1 MIKIENLSFSYGRKS
16 VIENLSLELPDRGV
30 FALMGPSGCGKTT
43 LLYLISGLLKAKNG
57 KIQRDSDKIAYSFQ
71 EPRLLEQKSA
81 LENVKFV
88 LNDKDKDKDKD
99 KIAISFLTDLG
110 LEAEA
115 NTLPR
120 QLSGGMK
127 QRVSLARA
135 LAFDGDV
142 SLFDEP
148 FNGLDEAIKERAAA
162 LLRKKGEDSLVILI
176 THSADDAKLCGAQI
190 LEFSQLNKA

>member
-1 MIKIENLSFSYGRKS
+1 MIKIENLSFSYGKKS
-16 VIENLSLELPDRGV
+16 VIKDLSLELPDRGV

-57 KIQRDSDKIAYSFQ
+57 KIQRESDKIAYSFQ

-88 LNDKDKDKDKD
+88 LNDKDKDK
-99 KIAISFLTDLG
+99 IALSFLTDLG

-176 THSADDAKLCGAQI
+176 THSADDAELCGAQI

>member
-16 VIENLSLELPDRGV
+16 VIEDLSLELPDRGV

-57 KIQRDSDKIAYSFQ
+57 KIQRESDKIAYSFQ

-88 LNDKDKDKDKD
+88 LNDKDKDK
-99 KIAISFLTDLG
+99 IALSFLADLS

>member
-1 MIKIENLSFSYGRKS
+1 MGMTMTQKILAAHAGLDSVSAGQLIKAKLDIVLGNDITTPVAVNEFKKAGF
-16 VIENLSLELPDRGV
+16 DGV
-30 FALMGPSGCGKTT
+30 F
-43 LLYLISGLLKAKNG
+43 
-57 KIQRDSDKIAYSFQ
+57 
-71 EPRLLEQKSA
+71 
-81 LENVKFV
+81 
-88 LNDKDKDKDKD
+88 DKD

-176 THSADDAKLCGAQI
+176 THSADDAELCGAEI

>member
-1 MIKIENLSFSYGRKS
+1 MIKIENLSFSYGKKS
-16 VIENLSLELPDRGV
+16 VIADLSLELPRRGV

-43 LLYLISGLLKAKNG
+43 LLYLISGLLKAKSG
-57 KIQRDSDKIAYSFQ
+57 QILRGSDKIAYSFQ
-71 EPRLLEQKSA
+71 EPRLLEQKNA

-88 LNDKDKDKDKD
+88 LTSSNKDE
-99 KIAISFLTDLG
+99 IALSYLTDLG

-115 NTLPR
+115 SSLPR

-135 LAFDGDV
+135 IAFDGDI

-148 FNGLDEAIKERAAA
+148 FNGLDDAIKERAAV
-162 LLRKKGEDSLVILI
+162 LIRKKGEESLVILI
-176 THSADDAKLCGAQI
+176 THSAEDAELCGAQI
-190 LEFSQLNKA
+190 LHFEKFNKA

>member
-1 MIKIENLSFSYGRKS
+1 MIKIENLSFSYGKKS

-43 LLYLISGLLKAKNG
+43 LLYLISGLLKAKTG

-88 LNDKDKDKDKD
+88 LNDKDKDK
-99 KIAISFLTDLG
+99 IALSFLTDLS

-148 FNGLDEAIKERAAA
+148 FNGLDEAIKERTAA

>member
-1 MIKIENLSFSYGRKS
+1 MIKIENLSFSYGKKS
-16 VIENLSLELPDRGV
+16 VIEDLSLELPDRGV

-57 KIQRDSDKIAYSFQ
+57 KIQRESDKIAYSFQ

-88 LNDKDKDKDKD
+88 LNDKDKDK
-99 KIAISFLTDLG
+99 IALSFLTDLS

-176 THSADDAKLCGAQI
+176 THSADDAELCGAQI

>member
-1 MIKIENLSFSYGRKS
+1 MIRIEDLSFSYGKKS
-16 VIENLSLELPDRGV
+16 VIRGLDLRLPDHGV

-43 LLYLISGLLKAKNG
+43 LLYLISGLLKPNGG
-57 KIQRDSDKIAYSFQ
+57 KILRTSNKIAYAFQ
-71 EPRLLEQKSA
+71 EPRLLEHKNA

-88 LNDKDKDKDKD
+88 LKDKSKDE
-99 KIAISFLTDLG
+99 IAQAFLTDLG

-115 NTLPR
+115 NAFPR

-135 LAFDGDV
+135 LAFDGDI

-148 FNGLDEAIKERAAA
+148 FNGLDEAVKERAAA
-162 LLRKKGEDSLVILI
+162 LIRKKGENSLVILI
-176 THSADDAKLCGAQI
+176 THSSDDAELCGAQI
-190 LEFSQLNKA
+190 LNFEELNKA

>member
-1 MIKIENLSFSYGRKS
+1 MIKIENLSFSYGKKS
-16 VIENLSLELPDRGV
+16 VIEDLSLELPDRGV

-57 KIQRDSDKIAYSFQ
+57 KIQRESDKIAYSFQ

-81 LENVKFV
+81 LENVKFA
-88 LNDKDKDKDKD
+88 LNDKDKDK
-99 KIAISFLTDLG
+99 IALSFLTDLS

-162 LLRKKGEDSLVILI
+162 LLRKRGEDSLVILI

>member
-1 MIKIENLSFSYGRKS
+1 MIKIENLSFSYGKKS
-16 VIENLSLELPDRGV
+16 VIEDLSLELPDRGV

-57 KIQRDSDKIAYSFQ
+57 KIQRESDKVAYSFQ

-88 LNDKDKDKDKD
+88 LNDKDKDK
-99 KIAISFLTDLG
+99 IALSFLTDLS

-176 THSADDAKLCGAQI
+176 THSADDAELCGAEI
-190 LEFSQLNKA
+190 LNFEELNKA

>member
-1 MIKIENLSFSYGRKS
+1 MIKIENLSFSYGKKS
-16 VIENLSLELPDRGV
+16 VIEDLSLELPDRGV

-57 KIQRDSDKIAYSFQ
+57 KIQRESDKIAYSFQ

-88 LNDKDKDKDKD
+88 LNDKDKDK
-99 KIAISFLTDLG
+99 IALSFLTDLS

>member
-16 VIENLSLELPDRGV
+16 VIEDLSLELPDRGV

-57 KIQRDSDKIAYSFQ
+57 KIQRESDKIAYSFQ

-88 LNDKDKDKDKD
+88 LNDKDRD
-99 KIAISFLTDLG
+99 KIALSFLTNLG